1 MQYWKI
7 NNLKLKIYKFAQ
19 YKTGKHYYFLFAL
32 VVYFMMLSVIQNMQ
46 HQMTA

>member
-1 MQYWKI
+1 MQYQKI

-19 YKTGKHYYFLFAL
+19 HKTVKHYHFVFAI

-46 HQMTA
+46 HQMIA